1 MNGHLKIVKLLAENG
16 ANLDEKTND
25 GDTLLIKAIEKGNTE
40 IVDLLIKKGANV
52 ELANEKDGWTP
63 LVHAIVRANFKIV
76 KLLVDN
82 GANINVSC
90 SYEGNA
96 LTPLMFASMKIR
108 PTLIDSKLSNIS
120 IKNFTTRWQPLQSQ
134 LNLCLIYLKWHS
146 HNVQ

>member
-25 GDTLLIKAIEKGNTE
+25 GYTLLMNAVEKENSE
-40 IVDLLIKKGANV
+40 IVDYLIKKGANV

-63 LVHAIVRANFKIV
+63 LVYAIVRANFKIV

-82 GANINVSC
+82 GANINVLC

-108 PTLIDSKLSNIS
+108 PTIPARYDSKLI
-120 IKNFTTRWQPLQSQ
+120 L
-134 LNLCLIYLKWHS
+134 
-146 HNVQ
+146 